1 MFRARVGER
10 HSKSC
15 AEYFI
20 GMFFRVTTGISAKED
35 NVNLLPKF
43 LELVQCS
50 RLGPILPSQT
60 FYAREL
66 GHICRYE
73 RQIPL

>member
-1 MFRARVGER
+1 
-10 HSKSC
+10 
-15 AEYFI
+15 
-20 GMFFRVTTGISAKED
+20 
-35 NVNLLPKF
+35 LLPKF